1 MKQVRATIRLRGL
14 VQGVNFRNFTN
25 SKAQENNV
33 TGWVRNLPN
42 GEVEAVL
49 EGRESDVKKVIEGCQ
64 EGPGGSRVDEV
75 LVDWEDYRGEFDRFK
90 TVH

>member
-1 MKQVRATIRLRGL
+1 MKQVRATIRIRGL
-14 VQGVNFRNFTN
+14 VQGVNFRNFTTR
-25 SKAQENNV
+25 KAQDHSV

-49 EGRESDVKKVIEGCQ
+49 EGRDFDVKKVIESCQ

-75 LVDWEDYRGEFDRFK
+75 LIDREDYRGEFNSFK
-90 TVH
+90 TVY

>member
-1 MKQVRATIRLRGL
+1 MKQVRATIRIRGH
-14 VQGVNFRNFTN
+14 VQGVNFRNFTT
-25 SKAQENNV
+25 SKAQDNNV

-49 EGRESDVKKVIEGCQ
+49 EGRESEVKKVIESCQ
-64 EGPGGSRVDEV
+64 EGPAGSRVDDL
-75 LVDWEDYRGEFDRFK
+75 LVDWEDYRGEFDSFK